1 MNFFALLL
9 FFIAPAPDD
18 TLYLSLNQTLQTAL
32 KQSPQATEASAGR
45 LQSWLTL
52 GQGLNGILPA
62 PQVNI
67 TQTREMSGQALW
79 TSTLTINQ
87 VLFDPTVFAGF
98 INGVV
103 NARYYSLDAR
113 EKIAALIF
121 QTTTDYLN
129 LLKAQLL
136 LDAAQKALQQAAE
149 NLNYTTERYQLG
161 QVSRIDLLRSEVFYS
176 QTQLNLLS
184 AQKNVALAQEKL
196 RSTAGINRPRPIRAT
211 EQLNSPAD
219 FPITD
224 PDSLLKTIERVNIS
238 VRMSQHLNT
247 VARLNLGAAIA
258 RVLPSVSLYRSW
270 TTIDT
275 TLPQNYRTWQKN
287 ANRTDGIRFSFS
299 IADIK
304 TLLLTI
310 GDAIAGSRRARA
322 ALARARFQLR
332 AAAQSALL
340 DLEEAKLR
348 YTEAKR
354 NLELNRELYNLARSQ
369 YELGSYSLND
379 LLEVEVN
386 LAQAEAS
393 YLAALCDTYIQTAQI
408 GYLLGKTDIFTEGQ

>member
-1 MNFFALLL
+1 MNFIALLL
-9 FFIAPAPDD
+9 FLIASSSDD
-18 TLYLSLNQTLQTAL
+18 TLYLSLNQALQTAL
-32 KQSPQATEASAGR
+32 KQSAQATEASADR
-45 LQSWLTL
+45 LQSWLSL

-67 TQTREMSGQALW
+67 TRTKEMSGQALW

-98 INGVV
+98 INGII
-103 NARYYSLDAR
+103 NAHYYSLDAR
-113 EKIAALIF
+113 EKIAGIIF

-136 LDAAQKALQQAAE
+136 LDAAQKALKQAAE
-149 NLNYTTERYQLG
+149 NLAYTTERHNLG
-161 QVSRIDLLRSEVFYS
+161 QASRIDLLRSEVFYS
-176 QTQLNLLS
+176 RAQLNLLS

-196 RSTAGINRPRPIRAT
+196 RATAGINRPRPIRAT
-211 EQLNSPAD
+211 EELNSPAD

-224 PDSLLKTIERVNIS
+224 PDSLLFAIERVNLG
-238 VRMSQHLNT
+238 VRMSQNLKT
-247 VARLNLGAAIA
+247 AARLNLGAAFA
-258 RVLPSVSLYRSW
+258 RVLPSISLYRSW
-270 TTIDT
+270 ATIDT
-275 TLPQNYRTWQKN
+275 TLPQNYRTWQDN

-299 IADIK
+299 LADIK
-304 TLLLTI
+304 TLLLNI

-348 YTEAKR
+348 YAEAKR
-354 NLELNRELYNLARSQ
+354 NLELNQELYNLARSQ
-369 YELGSYSLND
+369 YELGSFSLND

-408 GYLLGKTDIFTEGQ
+408 GYLLGKTDIFTGE